1 MVVDESQAEA
11 EARLWMDTQSH
22 ASSSSSDTQE
32 GDCWLGYPTSFC
44 TQFKVSIDNQL
55 PHHIRCRIYGL
66 KRIYRRVDLV
76 TTSS

>member
-1 MVVDESQAEA
+1 MNLFQVFLTDFFLLFLEVVVDESQAEA

-44 TQFKVSIDNQL
+44 TQFKV
-55 PHHIRCRIYGL
+55 RI
-66 KRIYRRVDLV
+66 K
-76 TTSS
+76 